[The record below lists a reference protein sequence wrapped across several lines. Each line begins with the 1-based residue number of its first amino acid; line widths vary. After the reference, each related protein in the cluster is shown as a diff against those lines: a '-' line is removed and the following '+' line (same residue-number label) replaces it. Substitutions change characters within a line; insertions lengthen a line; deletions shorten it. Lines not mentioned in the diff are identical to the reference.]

1 MKVLNVCF
9 VGVGSIAKR
18 HIRNIKTVCNH
29 GNMQVYI
36 DVVRRSGSMNDE
48 LSVSGVRSVFNDI
61 PETGIKYDAVFITN
75 PTVFHIDTLKKYHHI
90 GKNFFIEKPVS
101 MVSQIKMAEDMVY
114 RDGTIYYVA
123 CPLRYSAVIQ
133 YIKNNIAI
141 NEVIS
146 IRSISSSYLPEW
158 RAGTDY
164 RNTYSACN
172 DLGGG
177 ADIDLIHE
185 WDYITY
191 LFGIPDYVKCMYG
204 KKSGLEINSRDF
216 AIYIAEYKDKI
227 AELHLDYFGRSTI
240 REIMVLTKEDT
251 IIGDLVKNQIVYL
264 KKGKKI
270 LFNEERDDYQKREL
284 DFFIDMI
291 EGKIS
296 NDNNI
301 LNAVKILKLTQG
313 EL

>member
-1 MKVLNVCF
+1 MSN
-9 VGVGSIAKR
+9 
-18 HIRNIKTVCNH
+18 
-29 GNMQVYI
+29 YI
-36 DVVRRSGSMNDE
+36 
-48 LSVSGVRSVFNDI
+48 
-61 PETGIKYDAVFITN
+61 
-75 PTVFHIDTLKKYHHI
+75 
-90 GKNFFIEKPVS
+90 
-101 MVSQIKMAEDMVY
+101 
-114 RDGTIYYVA
+114 
-123 CPLRYSAVIQ
+123 
-133 YIKNNIAI
+133 
-141 NEVIS
+141 
-146 IRSISSSYLPEW
+146 
-158 RAGTDY
+158 
-164 RNTYSACN
+164 
-172 DLGGG
+172 
-177 ADIDLIHE
+177 
-185 WDYITY
+185 
-191 LFGIPDYVKCMYG
+191 
-204 KKSGLEINSRDF
+204 
-216 AIYIAEYKDKI
+216 EYKDKI